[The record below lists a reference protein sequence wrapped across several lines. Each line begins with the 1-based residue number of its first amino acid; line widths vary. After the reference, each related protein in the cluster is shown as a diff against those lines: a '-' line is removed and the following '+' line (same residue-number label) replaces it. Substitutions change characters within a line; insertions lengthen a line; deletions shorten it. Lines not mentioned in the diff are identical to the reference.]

1 MIHGTL
7 GALFLIALIVLLF
20 AVWQA
25 QTAPVVPD
33 YQRTTY
39 TRVFGWFDTGKAE
52 QERRKPR
59 RKYAH
64 KYF

>member
-20 AVWQA
+20 AVWQTR
-25 QTAPVVPD
+25 TAPVVPD
-33 YQRTTY
+33 FQRTY
-39 TRVFGWFDTGKAE
+39 TKMVGWFDTGKAE